1 VTLAECDRILASKG
15 GNKKAKSSMGDAVQG
30 TEAIRTWKEHM
41 IGQAKLEE
49 QLQTNL
55 KDGLNE
61 GAAKILLK
69 QFDYNALT

>member
-1 VTLAECDRILASKG
+1 
-15 GNKKAKSSMGDAVQG
+15 MGDAVQG

>member
-1 VTLAECDRILASKG
+1 
-15 GNKKAKSSMGDAVQG
+15 MGDAVQG

-49 QLQTNL
+49 QLQTSF

-61 GAAKILLK
+61 GAAKIAHK
-69 QFDYNALT
+69 QVGDNALT